1 MNYKQFTIRACRVL
15 TIGSA
20 ALTALAGGFAMLPI
34 DSANLPMPPEWRPY
48 LAGSALVAL
57 GIRALVVPT
66 LDAII
71 KAMNET
77 PSPGTPPTHKP

>member
-1 MNYKQFTIRACRVL
+1 MTAKQITIRSCRVL
-15 TIGSA
+15 AIGSA

-66 LDAII
+66 LDAVI
-71 KAMNET
+71 KKLNET
-77 PSPGTPPTHKP
+77 P